1 MTTPKPDLIQLT
13 SQTGKRYWRSLGELA
28 DTKSFRDWVHREF
41 PEGASE
47 MLDIASRRTL
57 LKLMG
62 ASFGLAGLTACRR
75 PEHNILPMSKGIEGY
90 IPGKASYYSTAFS
103 HAGAVT
109 GLIVETHDG
118 RPTKIEGNPDHPFSL
133 GAANAFA
140 QASILDLYDPDRS
153 TDVLQDGKKA
163 TWDAWT
169 AAAKDAAGKI
179 GQGDGVRFL
188 SERVTS
194 PSLEAVRAAALLKC
208 PKAKWVEFDPIND
221 DQSLTATQIAFGE
234 PMEAQY
240 DFSKADVIVS
250 LDSDFLG
257 LDTSTVLPIKQFSK
271 RRRVAGEEDSMNRLY
286 MVESQYS
293 ITGAMADHRKRMRTA
308 DVPEFAS
315 QLWNAVSG
323 LNVVGGD
330 KWLNALAKEL
340 KAAKGKCIVI
350 AGPRQ
355 DVHTHLIALQL
366 NELLGNLGETV
377 SFYKTGRKPCVPALR
392 ELASEMSA
400 GQVSTLVMLGGNPVF
415 NAPADLQFE
424 ANLKK
429 VPVSIHLGSHADET
443 ALACK
448 WHVPQAHY
456 LESWSDGRAPDGTA
470 TVQQPMIEPL
480 YGGKTPAELAALL
493 TGYKDLK
500 SHDIV
505 KNSWKLPESEWKQAL
520 NDGLVAKTKVEPVAK
535 LALNK
540 TAVSAHPKPAAA
552 NGIEVVFVPSW
563 SVYDGRF
570 ANNGWLQEAPDPIT
584 KVVWNN
590 AALMSA
596 ATAQTLGVH
605 GPVENVQIAD
615 VISLKYGGQTV
626 EAAVQVQP
634 GHADNS
640 ITLAVGYGRKHC
652 GRVGTDVGTN
662 VYPIR
667 TTSGLNCVTGVEI
680 SKAARTEKLVSTQ
693 EHFAMEGR
701 PIVREASL
709 AEYRRNPKFVEGG
722 EEPED
727 LTSLYGDRVYDTGN
741 QWAMS
746 IDLSSCIGCNACL
759 VACVSENNIP
769 IVGKAQV
776 SRGREMHWIRMDR
789 YYVGDINE
797 PQVVTQPLPCM
808 QCENAPCENV
818 CPVAA
823 TVHSPEGLNEMAYNR
838 CVGTRYCAN
847 NCPYKVRRFNFLNW
861 HLNDEKVHNLVFNP
875 DVTVRMRGVMEKC
888 NYCVQRIQ
896 EARITAKTDGRREI
910 KDGEVL
916 TACQQTCPADAI
928 VFGNKNDPNSRV
940 SKLKK
945 QERDYALLAE
955 LEVRPRTTYL
965 AKLRNP
971 NPELA

>member
-1 MTTPKPDLIQLT
+1 MKTDLIQLT
-13 SQTGKRYWRSLGELA
+13 GETGKKYWRSLGELA
-28 DTKSFRDWVHREF
+28 GTESFRNWVHREF

-47 MLDIASRRTL
+47 MLDSTSRRTL

-75 PEHNILPMSKGIEGY
+75 PEHHILPMSKGIDNY
-90 IPGKASYYSTAFS
+90 IPGKAYYYATSIS
-103 HAGAVT
+103 HGGAVT
-109 GLIVETHDG
+109 GLVVETHDG

-133 GAANAFA
+133 GAANAFQ
-140 QASILDLYDPDRS
+140 QASVLDLYDPDRS
-153 TDVLQDGKKA
+153 TDVLQDGKKVKPE
-163 TWDAWT
+163 AWT
-169 AAAKDAAGKI
+169 EAAKGVS
-179 GQGDGVRFL
+179 GNLGDGEGLRFL

-194 PSLEAVRAAALLKC
+194 PSLDAVRAAALQKY
-208 PKAKWVEFDPIND
+208 PKAKWVEYDPIND
-221 DQSLTATQIAFGE
+221 DQSLAASQVAFGE
-234 PMEAQY
+234 PMEVQY

-271 RRRVAGEEDSMNRLY
+271 RRRVSKEEDTMNRLY
-286 MVESQYS
+286 VVESQYS

-308 DVPEFAS
+308 DIPEFAS
-315 QLWNAVSG
+315 QLSNAVSG

-340 KAAKGKCIVI
+340 HGHKGKSLVV

-355 DVHTHLIALQL
+355 DVHTHLMALQL
-366 NELLGNLGETV
+366 NELLGNIGETV
-377 SFYKTGRKPCVPALR
+377 WFSKTNRRPCVPALR
-392 ELASEMSA
+392 ELTGEMGQ
-400 GQVSTLVMLGGNPVF
+400 GQVSTLVILGGNPVF

-429 VPVSIHLGSHADET
+429 VATSIHLGTHVDET
-443 ALACK
+443 AIASK
-448 WHVPQAHY
+448 WHIPQAHY
-456 LESWSDGRAPDGTA
+456 LESWGDGRAVDGT
-470 TVQQPMIEPL
+470 VSIQQPMIEPL
-480 YGGKTPAELAALL
+480 HGGKTAAEVVAAL

-505 KNSWKLPESEWKQAL
+505 KNNWKLPEAEWKKAL
-520 NDGLVAKTKVEPVAK
+520 TDGVVAKTKVDAASKVAI
-535 LALNK
+535 NK
-540 TAVSAHPKPAAA
+540 AAAGAHPKTAAPS
-552 NGIEVVFVPSW
+552 GMEVVFVPSW

-584 KVVWNN
+584 KIVWNN
-590 AALMSA
+590 SALMSA
-596 ATAQTLGVH
+596 ETAKSLGVH
-605 GPVENVQIAD
+605 GPVENVQIAS
-615 VISLKYGGQTV
+615 VITLKYGGQSV

-640 ITLAVGYGRKHC
+640 ITLALGYGRKHC
-652 GRVGTDVGTN
+652 GRVGADVGTN

-667 TTSGLNCVTGVEI
+667 TTAGFNYVTGVEV
-680 SKAARTEKLVSTQ
+680 SNAGRTEKLVSTQ

-709 AEYRRNPKFVEGG
+709 DEYRKNPKFVDEAA
-722 EEPED
+722 EPED
-727 LTSLYGDRVYDTGN
+727 TSSLYGDRVYDTGN

-861 HLNDEKVHNLVFNP
+861 HYGEPDIHKLVFNP

-896 EARITAKTDGRREI
+896 ETKILAKTEGHRAI
-910 KDGEVL
+910 KDGEIV

-940 SKLKK
+940 SQLKK
-945 QERDYALLAE
+945 QERDYALLAD
-955 LEVRPRTTYL
+955 LAVKPRTTYL

>member
-1 MTTPKPDLIQLT
+1 MKADLIQLT
-13 SQTGKRYWRSLGELA
+13 GETGKKYWRSLGELA
-28 DTKSFRDWVHREF
+28 NTESFRTWVQREF

-47 MLDIASRRTL
+47 MLDSTSRRTL

-75 PEHNILPMSKGIEGY
+75 PEHNILPLSKGVEGY
-90 IPGKASYYSTAFS
+90 VPGKAYYYATSIS
-103 HAGAVT
+103 HGGAVS
-109 GLIVETHDG
+109 GLVVETHDG
-118 RPTKIEGNPDHPFSL
+118 RPTKIEGNPEHPFSL
-133 GAANAFA
+133 GAANAFQ
-140 QASILDLYDPDRS
+140 QASVLDLYDPDRS
-153 TDVLQDGKKA
+153 YQVLQDGKGVKPE
-163 TWDAWT
+163 AW
-169 AAAKDAAGKI
+169 ANAINDVSSKL
-179 GQGDGVRFL
+179 GQGDGLRFL

-194 PSLEAVRAAALLKC
+194 PSLDAVRAAALQKY
-208 PKAKWVEFDPIND
+208 PKAKWVEYEPIND
-221 DQSLTATQIAFGE
+221 DQSLAATQVAFGE
-234 PMEAQY
+234 PMELQY
-240 DFSKADVIVS
+240 DFSKADVVVS
-250 LDSDFLG
+250 LDNDFLG
-257 LDTSTVLPIKQFSK
+257 LDTSTVLPIKQFTK
-271 RRRVAGEEDSMNRLY
+271 RRRVAEENDTMNRLY

-308 DVPEFAS
+308 DIPEFAS
-315 QLWNAVSG
+315 QLSNAVSG

-330 KWLNALAKEL
+330 KWLSVLAKEL
-340 KAAKGKCIVI
+340 NANKGKSLVV

-366 NELLGNLGETV
+366 NELLGNVGETV
-377 SFYKTGRKPCVPALR
+377 TLSKTSRKPCVPALR
-392 ELASEMSA
+392 ELTGEMA
-400 GQVSTLVMLGGNPVF
+400 QGQVSTLVILGANPVF
-415 NAPADLQFE
+415 TAPADLQFE

-429 VPVSIHLGSHADET
+429 VATSIHLGTHVDET
-443 ALACK
+443 AVVSK

-456 LESWSDGRAPDGTA
+456 LESWGDGRAPDGT
-470 TVQQPMIEPL
+470 VSIQQPMIEPL
-480 YGGKTPAELAALL
+480 HGGKTATEVVAALI
-493 TGYKDLK
+493 GYKDQK

-505 KNSWKLPESEWKQAL
+505 KNNWKLPDAEWKKAL
-520 NDGLVAKTKVEPVAK
+520 TDGVVAKTKTEPGAKVAI
-535 LALNK
+535 NK
-540 TAVSAHPKPAAA
+540 AAAGAHPKPAAPS
-552 NGIEVVFVPSW
+552 GMEVVFVPSW
-563 SVYDGRF
+563 AVYDGRF

-584 KVVWNN
+584 KFVWSN

-596 ATAQTLGVH
+596 ATAKSLGVH
-605 GPVENVQIAD
+605 GPEENVQIAS
-615 VISLKYGGQTV
+615 IITLKYGGQTV
-626 EAAVQVQP
+626 EAPVQVQP

-640 ITLAVGYGRKHC
+640 ITLALGYGRKQC
-652 GRVGTDVGTN
+652 GRVGEDVGTN

-667 TTSGLNCVTGVEI
+667 TTAGFNYVTGVDA
-680 SKAARTEKLVSTQ
+680 SNSGKTEKLVSTQ

-709 AEYRRNPKFVEGG
+709 EEYRKNPKFVDEVA
-722 EEPED
+722 EPED
-727 LTSLYGDRVYDTGN
+727 TSSLYGDRVYDTGN

-769 IVGKAQV
+769 IVGKSQV

-861 HLNDEKVHNLVFNP
+861 HYGEPDIHKMVFNP

-896 EARITAKTDGRREI
+896 ETKILAKTEGHRAI
-910 KDGEVL
+910 KDGEIV

-940 SKLKK
+940 SQLKK
-945 QERDYALLAE
+945 QERDYALLAD
-955 LEVRPRTTYL
+955 LAVKPRTTYL

>member
-1 MTTPKPDLIQLT
+1 MKSDLIQLT
-13 SQTGKRYWRSLGELA
+13 SGTGKKYWRSLGELA
-28 DTKSFRDWVHREF
+28 DTENFRTWVHREF

-47 MLDIASRRTL
+47 MLDTASRRTL

-90 IPGKASYYSTAFS
+90 IPGKAYYYATAFS

-109 GLIVETHDG
+109 GLVVETHDG

-140 QASILDLYDPDRS
+140 QASVLDLYDPDRS
-153 TDVLQDGKKA
+153 TDVLQAGKKVK
-163 TWDAWT
+163 WDAWT
-169 AAAKDAAGKI
+169 NAAKDVSAKL
-179 GQGDGVRFL
+179 GQGEGLRFL
-188 SERVTS
+188 SERVNS
-194 PSLEAVRAAALLKC
+194 PSLEAVRAAALQKY
-208 PKAKWVEFDPIND
+208 PKAKWVEYEPMND
-221 DQSLTATQIAFGE
+221 DQSLAATQIAFGE
-234 PMEAQY
+234 PMEPQY
-240 DFSKADVIVS
+240 DFSKADVVLS

-257 LDTSTVLPIKQFSK
+257 LDTATVLPIKQFSK
-271 RRRVAGEEDSMNRLY
+271 RRRVSAEEDTMNRLY

-308 DVPEFAS
+308 DIPEFAA
-315 QLWNAVSG
+315 QLANAVSG
-323 LNVVGGD
+323 LSVVGGD
-330 KWLNALAKEL
+330 KWINVLAKEL
-340 KAAKGKCIVI
+340 NAKKGKCLVV

-355 DVHTHLIALQL
+355 DVHTHLVALQL

-377 SFYKTGRKPCVPALR
+377 AFYKTNRKPAVPALK
-392 ELASEMSA
+392 ELAGEMA
-400 GQVSTLVMLGGNPVF
+400 QGQVSTLVILGGNPVF

-429 VPVSIHLGSHADET
+429 VATSIHLGSHFDET
-443 ALACK
+443 ATVSQ

-456 LESWSDGRAPDGTA
+456 LESWGDGRAPDGT
-470 TVQQPMIEPL
+470 VSIQQPMIEAL
-480 YGGKTPAELAALL
+480 YGGKTAAEVVAAL
-493 TGYKDLK
+493 TGYKDQK
-500 SHDIV
+500 AHDIV
-505 KNSWKLPESEWKQAL
+505 KNNWKLPEAEWKKAL
-520 NDGLVAKTKVEPVAK
+520 NDGLVAKTKVEPLGK
-535 LALNK
+535 LAFNK
-540 TAVSAHPKPAAA
+540 AAVSSHAKPAPSS
-552 NGIEVVFVPSW
+552 GMEVVFVPSW
-563 SVYDGRF
+563 SVYDGRY

-584 KVVWNN
+584 KIVWNN
-590 AALMSA
+590 TALMSA
-596 ATAQTLGVH
+596 GTAKGLGVH
-605 GPVENVQIAD
+605 GPEENVQIAD
-615 VISLKYGGQTV
+615 MIVLKYGGQTV

-667 TTSGLNCVTGVEI
+667 TTAGFNYVTGVDV
-680 SKAARTEKLVSTQ
+680 SKAGKTEKLVSTQ

-709 AEYRRNPKFVEGG
+709 AEYRKNPKFAEGG
-722 EEPED
+722 AEGED
-727 LTSLYGDRVYDTGN
+727 TSSLYGDRVYDTGN

-861 HLNDEKVHNLVFNP
+861 HYGEPQVHSLVFNP

-896 EARITAKTDGRREI
+896 EAKILAKTEGHRAIR
-910 KDGEVL
+910 DGEIV

-940 SKLKK
+940 SQLKK
-945 QERDYALLAE
+945 QERDYALLAD
-955 LEVRPRTTYL
+955 LAVKPRTTYL

>member
-1 MTTPKPDLIQLT
+1 MKSDLIQLT
-13 SQTGKRYWRSLGELA
+13 SGAGKKYWRSLGELA
-28 DTKSFRDWVHREF
+28 DTASFRDWVHREF

-47 MLDIASRRTL
+47 MLDTASRRTL

-90 IPGKASYYSTAFS
+90 VPGKAVYYATAFP
-103 HAGAVT
+103 HGGAVT
-109 GLIVETHDG
+109 GLVVETHDG

-140 QASILDLYDPDRS
+140 QASVLDLYDPDRS
-153 TDVLQDGKKA
+153 TDVLQDGKKV

-169 AAAKDAAGKI
+169 AAAKDVAGKL
-179 GQGDGVRFL
+179 GQGEGVRFL

-194 PSLEAVRAAALLKC
+194 PSLDAVRAAALQKF
-208 PKAKWVEFDPIND
+208 PKAKWVEYEPIND
-221 DQSLTATQIAFGE
+221 DQSLAATQIAFGQ
-234 PMEAQY
+234 PMEVQY
-240 DFSKADVIVS
+240 DFSKADVVVS

-257 LDTSTVLPIKQFSK
+257 LDTATVLPVKQFTK
-271 RRRVAGEEDSMNRLY
+271 RRRVSGEDTTMNRLY

-308 DVPEFAS
+308 DVPEFAT

-330 KWLNALAKEL
+330 KWLNALVKEL
-340 KAAKGKCIVI
+340 NAHKGKCVVV

-355 DVHTHLIALQL
+355 DVHTHLVALQL

-377 SFYKTGRKPCVPALR
+377 TFYKTSRKPCVPALR
-392 ELASEMSA
+392 ELANEMGQ
-400 GQVSTLVMLGGNPVF
+400 GQVSTLLILGGNPVF

-429 VPVSIHLGSHADET
+429 VATSIHLGSHADET
-443 ALACK
+443 ALVSK

-456 LESWSDGRAPDGTA
+456 LESWSDGRALDGTVS
-470 TVQQPMIEPL
+470 VQQPMIEAL
-480 YGGKTPAELAALL
+480 YGGKTPAEVVALL
-493 TGYKDLK
+493 TGYQDQKA
-500 SHDIV
+500 HDIV
-505 KNSWKLPESEWKQAL
+505 KNHWKLPEAEWKKAL
-520 NDGLVAKTKVEPVAK
+520 NDGLVAKTKVEPAGKLATNKAAISGQAK
-535 LALNK
+535 LPAP
-540 TAVSAHPKPAAA
+540 SAM
-552 NGIEVVFVPSW
+552 EVVFVPSW

-584 KVVWNN
+584 KIVWNN
-590 AALMSA
+590 TALMSA
-596 ATAQTLGVH
+596 ATAKSLGVH
-605 GPVENVQIAD
+605 GPEENIQIASM
-615 VISLKYGGQTV
+615 ITLKYGGQTV

-640 ITLAVGYGRKHC
+640 VTLALGYGRKHC
-652 GRVGTDVGTN
+652 GRVGNDVGTN

-667 TTSGLNCVTGVEI
+667 TTAGFNYVTGVEV
-680 SKAARTEKLVSTQ
+680 SSAGKTEKLVSTQ
-693 EHFAMEGR
+693 EHFAMEDR
-701 PIVREASL
+701 PIVREATL
-709 AEYRRNPKFVEGG
+709 AEYRKNPKFIEDG
-722 EEPED
+722 EEKED

-776 SRGREMHWIRMDR
+776 ARGREMHWIRMDR
-789 YYVGDINE
+789 YYTGDVNE

-808 QCENAPCENV
+808 HCENAPCENV

-861 HLNDEKVHNLVFNP
+861 HYDEPKIHSMVFNP

-896 EARITAKTDGRREI
+896 EAKIVAKTEGHRAIR
-910 KDGEVL
+910 DGEIV

-940 SKLKK
+940 AQLKK
-945 QERDYALLAE
+945 QERDYSLLAE